1 MEAAKGIDEAAL
13 ERAERRIE
21 RLTLV
26 LGAAGAL
33 GATLAASW
41 RWGAGVLV
49 GAALAWLHF
58 RWLRGGLNALVR
70 VSVAQAGA
78 AKPRVPA
85 WTWIKFAG
93 RYALIGLCVYV
104 IFVGFRVPI
113 VSMLAGLCALGAA
126 AMAASLY
133 EVVRPAG

>member
-1 MEAAKGIDEAAL
+1 MKAAKGIEARSARRTE
-13 ERAERRIE
+13 ERIGW
-21 RLTLV
+21 LTIAF
-26 LGAAGAL
+26 GAAGAL
-33 GATLAASW
+33 SATLAASW

-49 GAALAWLHF
+49 GAALAWLNF
-58 RWLRGGLNALVR
+58 RWLQSGLDALKH
-70 VSVAQAGA
+70 VSVEQAGE
-78 AKPRVPA
+78 AKARVPV

-93 RYALIGLCVYV
+93 RYALIVLCVYV

-133 EVVRPAG
+133 EVARPAG

>member
-21 RLTLV
+21 RLTLL
-26 LGAAGAL
+26 LGAGGAL
-33 GATLAASW
+33 VATLAASW

-49 GAALAWLHF
+49 GAALAWLNF
-58 RWLRGGLNALVR
+58 RWLQSGLDALKH
-70 VSVAQAGA
+70 VSVEQAGA
-78 AKPRVPA
+78 AKARVPM

-93 RYALIGLCVYV
+93 RYVLIGLCVYV

-133 EVVRPAG
+133 EVARPAG

>member
-1 MEAAKGIDEAAL
+1 MKAAKGIDARGLRRTE
-13 ERAERRIE
+13 ERIGW
-21 RLTLV
+21 LTLV

-33 GATLAASW
+33 AATLAASW
-41 RWGAGVLV
+41 RWGAGVMV
-49 GAALAWLHF
+49 GAALAWLNF
-58 RWLRGGLNALVR
+58 RWLGGGLDALKQ

-78 AKPRVPA
+78 AKARVPA

-93 RYALIGLCVYV
+93 RYALIVLCVYV

-126 AMAASLY
+126 TIAASLY